1 MRDRGG
7 KTMEIKKRLI
17 LATILASESSVC
29 RCEAIY
35 FVLSARYACFLLSV
49 HFLFVLEECHC
60 SISS

>member
-1 MRDRGG
+1 
-7 KTMEIKKRLI
+7 MEIKKRLI